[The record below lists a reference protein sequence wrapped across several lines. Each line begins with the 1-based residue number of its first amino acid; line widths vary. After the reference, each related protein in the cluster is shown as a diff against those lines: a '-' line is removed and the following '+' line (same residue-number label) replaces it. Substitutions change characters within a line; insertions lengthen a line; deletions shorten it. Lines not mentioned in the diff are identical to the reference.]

1 LHHVRGTH
9 NPIVVPASPHLVTFG
24 YTIRSSLVW
33 AVGTVRGF
41 SGTCTSD
48 SEDDDGEVHVAE
60 NVRCGLVVVAVM
72 ISCGLV
78 WRRKC
83 SGVSKDVEK
92 LLSSF
97 QGVRDLWVEPQVQ
110 GGARV

>member
-1 LHHVRGTH
+1 MRFGRGGSYD
-9 NPIVVPASPHLVTFG
+9 I
-24 YTIRSSLVW
+24 
-33 AVGTVRGF
+33 
-41 SGTCTSD
+41 
-48 SEDDDGEVHVAE
+48 
-60 NVRCGLVVVAVM
+60 
-72 ISCGLV
+72 CGLV

-83 SGVSKDVEK
+83 SGVSKDGEK